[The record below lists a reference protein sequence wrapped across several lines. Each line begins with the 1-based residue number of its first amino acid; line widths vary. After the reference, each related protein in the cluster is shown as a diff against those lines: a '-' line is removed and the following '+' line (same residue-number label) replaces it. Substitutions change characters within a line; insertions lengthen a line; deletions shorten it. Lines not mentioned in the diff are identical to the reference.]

1 MSLKFVAADR
11 PTQLFTH
18 NLEALCDY
26 LTVKVME
33 PFLAA
38 QGTRWDP
45 RFHDFFAHGQDSH
58 PYEAT
63 GTIDF
68 LVPGMYDCKVGE
80 FENAILAE
88 LRQLGLTTG
97 TIQRETHPGSMAVRV
112 VHIPIVKNPTALSG
126 PPEVNV
132 SPNAGRLIL
141 RDLLGFQPHNGTY
154 EFGANDLLKR
164 LSSVKP
170 EAVAK
175 CGAAPVWDQKQDS
188 QPLRASAPKTVQLVD
203 RCLKE
208 IGAFADWAHRNQ
220 YQKLQVS

>member
-1 MSLKFVAADR
+1 MSLRFVATDR

-18 NLEALCDY
+18 TLESLCEY

-45 RFHDFFAHGQDSH
+45 RFHSFFTHGQDSH

-68 LVPGMYDCKVGE
+68 LVPGMYDCKIGE
-80 FENAILAE
+80 FENAIMAE
-88 LRQLGLTTG
+88 LHRLGLTPG
-97 TIQRETHPGSMAVRV
+97 NAQRETYPDSMAVRV
-112 VHIPIVKNPTALSG
+112 VHIPILKNPTAQSG

-132 SPNAGRLIL
+132 SPNAGRLVL
-141 RDLLGFQPHNGTY
+141 RDLLGFQPCNGTY
-154 EFGANDLLKR
+154 EFAAHDLLQR

-175 CGAAPVWDQKQDS
+175 CGAAPLWDPKQAG
-188 QPLRASAPKTVQLVD
+188 QPQRASAPKTVQLVD